1 MINRSLCAA
10 ALAAAVSL
18 SLSACNKLPGNTAGS
33 DHADPTPASSG
44 PSPEEK
50 ADQALMGKLN
60 GYIEC
65 YNDVDRKIHAGI
77 GPYTV
82 WMKDPEAGPTGRE
95 ERPIG
100 PPDLTA
106 GDLTLCDKALPEAIA
121 AQPSL
126 PGLDKAAQGY
136 LDALHALQPI
146 THEAADY
153 YQRDDY
159 EDDGFARGKALHAPL
174 MSAFGTFVEASGVFS
189 DALDVANDRLQDS
202 QLAKVEAQEGRTRN
216 FYRLAIMRDAKA
228 LMDLMAEDSFDV
240 TEARRRL
247 DAFNAISDEA
257 HAKVAEQEPGKLD
270 WNSFERTAE
279 NFRRE
284 SKERLKRVAEKTPY
298 SDIERRMLDT
308 TMAPHGSPGKLMQEY
323 NSLVFQSNRQ

>member
-1 MINRSLCAA
+1 MRPMLRAA
-10 ALAAAVSL
+10 TLAASL
-18 SLSACNKLPGNTAGS
+18 SLVLAACGGTPAAPADGADTAGKGDTAAVDTDS
-33 DHADPTPASSG
+33 
-44 PSPEEK
+44 
-50 ADQALMGKLN
+50 DQALMGKLN
-60 GYIEC
+60 GYIAC
-65 YNDVDRKIHAGI
+65 YNDVDRRIHAGI

-82 WMKDPEAGPTGRE
+82 WMKDPKAGPTGRE
-95 ERPIG
+95 QRPIG

-106 GDLTLCDKALPEAIA
+106 SDLKGCDTALPEAIA
-121 AQPSL
+121 AQPPL
-126 PGLDKAAQGY
+126 PELDKAAQGY

-189 DALDVANDRLQDS
+189 DALDAENDRLQDS

-228 LMDLMAEDSFDV
+228 LRDLMAEDSFDV
-240 TEARRRL
+240 AEARRRL

-279 NFRRE
+279 DFRRA
-284 SKERLKRVAEKTPY
+284 SKERLKRVADKTPY
-298 SDIERRMLDT
+298 SDFEQRMLDT
-308 TMAPHGSPGKLMQEY
+308 TLAPQGSPGKLMQEY

>member
-1 MINRSLCAA
+1 MRPMLRAATLAASLSL
-10 ALAAAVSL
+10 ALAACGGKPA
-18 SLSACNKLPGNTAGS
+18 APADAAANAGKGDTAA
-33 DHADPTPASSG
+33 ADTGADS
-44 PSPEEK
+44 
-50 ADQALMGKLN
+50 DQALMGKLN

-126 PGLDKAAQGY
+126 PELDKAAQGY